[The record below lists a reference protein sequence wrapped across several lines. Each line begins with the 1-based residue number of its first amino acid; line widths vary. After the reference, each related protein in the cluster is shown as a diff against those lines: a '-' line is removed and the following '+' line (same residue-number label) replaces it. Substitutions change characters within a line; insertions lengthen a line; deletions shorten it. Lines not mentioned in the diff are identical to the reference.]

1 MSREPER
8 PVPTEP
14 DATDVDLDAALARAP
29 SSPALRDCLVRS
41 AALPEPRPIEVQ
53 TAASAALADPIGS
66 PALASLA
73 QRASSAAI
81 ITSDATRGVPNRELL
96 PPLLDELARGGIDA
110 ARVTVVFGGGAHRP
124 VTAEEV
130 AAMLG
135 DDLAAR
141 LSWVSHD
148 AKKSACVSVGTTS
161 RGNEILVN
169 RVVAEADLI
178 IALGVCEA
186 HEFAGYTGG
195 RKAILPAVA
204 GYDAILRNHG
214 IELISHPCARPG
226 VLEGN
231 PVHEEMLEAAGLA
244 GLRFIVNVALDG
256 ALRPV
261 ELAAG
266 EPEAAHAALV
276 ERIAETRTLEL
287 AGADLIVTGP
297 GRPLDV
303 NLYQSIK
310 PLVALEPIVDRH
322 TVVVLL
328 SGCSEGVGSEEMLLP
343 FDGADGPDEVVRR
356 VLRDYTVEKD
366 HSYFV
371 ARFLARCPNVVA
383 WCPGV
388 SDRDLARFG
397 FEPARDLEDALG
409 RARRQVP
416 ADVAR
421 PEVLLFARP
430 QRALLSPVR
439 NAAGEG
445 SD

>member
-1 MSREPER
+1 
-8 PVPTEP
+8 
-14 DATDVDLDAALARAP
+14 
-29 SSPALRDCLVRS
+29 
-41 AALPEPRPIEVQ
+41 
-53 TAASAALADPIGS
+53 
-66 PALASLA
+66 
-73 QRASSAAI
+73 
-81 ITSDATRGVPNRELL
+81 
-96 PPLLDELARGGIDA
+96 
-110 ARVTVVFGGGAHRP
+110 
-124 VTAEEV
+124 
-130 AAMLG
+130 
-135 DDLAAR
+135 
-141 LSWVSHD
+141 
-148 AKKSACVSVGTTS
+148 
-161 RGNEILVN
+161 
-169 RVVAEADLI
+169 
-178 IALGVCEA
+178 
-186 HEFAGYTGG
+186 
-195 RKAILPAVA
+195 
-204 GYDAILRNHG
+204 
-214 IELISHPCARPG
+214 
-226 VLEGN
+226 
-231 PVHEEMLEAAGLA
+231 
-244 GLRFIVNVALDG
+244 
-256 ALRPV
+256 
-261 ELAAG
+261 LAAG
-266 EPEAAHAALV
+266 EPEAAHVALV

-310 PLVALEPIVDRH
+310 PLVALEPIVDRR

-388 SDRDLARFG
+388 SDGDLARFG

-416 ADVAR
+416 AGVAH

-439 NAAGEG
+439 GAAGDG